1 MVFTSAL
8 KGLLKQQS
16 YTSSSSVSTTTFHRE
31 HLEANTE
38 AKMGCWYN
46 FTKQIYD

>member
-1 MVFTSAL
+1 MMVFTSAL

-38 AKMGCWYN
+38 CQNGLLEQ
-46 FTKQIYD
+46 FH